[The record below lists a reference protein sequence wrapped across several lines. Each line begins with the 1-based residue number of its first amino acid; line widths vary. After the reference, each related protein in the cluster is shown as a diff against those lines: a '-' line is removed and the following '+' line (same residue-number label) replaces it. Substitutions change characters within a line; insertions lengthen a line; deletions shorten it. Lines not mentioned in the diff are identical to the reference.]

1 MVQGRQNLRTPPLSA
16 CSHSS
21 WRVRPAN
28 WSKNGKGRE
37 NGRGRYAGTP
47 RPCVFEEAA
56 ESTALLLTRL
66 ESIAN
71 DASPPALC
79 SDPSWFWQRK
89 VFFSG
94 HSKRLK
100 LDTGTPE
107 PEV

>member
-1 MVQGRQNLRTPPLSA
+1 MRRCAVTEMVQGRQNLRTPRQSA
-16 CSHSS
+16 CSHWS

-47 RPCVFEEAA
+47 RPWVFEEAA

-71 DASPPALC
+71 DASPPAL
-79 SDPSWFWQRK
+79 SSIQAGFGK
-89 VFFSG
+89 
-94 HSKRLK
+94 KRISFQ
-100 LDTGTPE
+100 GT
-107 PEV
+107 

>member
-1 MVQGRQNLRTPPLSA
+1 MRRCAVTEMVQGRQNLRTPRQSA
-16 CSHSS
+16 SSLWS

-47 RPCVFEEAA
+47 RPWVFEEAA

-79 SDPSWFWQRK
+79 SIQAGFAK
-89 VFFSG
+89 K
-94 HSKRLK
+94 KRFLFK
-100 LDTGTPE
+100 ET
-107 PEV
+107 